1 MHSGN
6 TVLRTLLGFYG
17 FNYHPWTC
25 TCLILWFC
33 SSTEQINISRRWVKV
48 MCTYSLEIITVM
60 WAAMANTSQ
69 MQLCRREI
77 DLTSSL
83 FSGGIYLL
91 YICSQLELISIFS
104 FSITLTLLS
113 FSFFCTCFPLTLFL
127 VLGAFDSML
136 ISLYPSITPPPP
148 AQLSFSL
155 SPCLYFYHFLLFLSI
170 PSLLTKSN
178 GVVISGHIHIFLSMC
193 YASQT
198 PVSPTTL
205 RTVVPGECECAC
217 KCGWLVQTQ
226 DGMSHLF
233 TVLFWITMCLSQTV
247 FCHVSMQC
255 VHTDSLWCVCW

>member
-17 FNYHPWTC
+17 FNYQPWTC
-25 TCLILWFC
+25 TCLILWFYA
-33 SSTEQINISRRWVKV
+33 STEQINISRRWVKV
-48 MCTYSLEIITVM
+48 MCTYSLEIIAVM
-60 WAAMANTSQ
+60 WAAMANTPQ

-91 YICSQLELISIFS
+91 YICTQLELISIFS

-113 FSFFCTCFPLTLFL
+113 FSFFCTCFPLTL
-127 VLGAFDSML
+127 
-136 ISLYPSITPPPP
+136 
-148 AQLSFSL
+148 LSFWQHVDFTLSFYHSPTPHPMLNSLSL

-170 PSLLTKSN
+170 SSLLTKSN

-193 YASQT
+193 CASKT

-217 KCGWLVQTQ
+217 KCGWLV
-226 DGMSHLF
+226 
-233 TVLFWITMCLSQTV
+233 
-247 FCHVSMQC
+247 
-255 VHTDSLWCVCW
+255 